1 MLTNSRLSYQSIST
15 IEEIGKATV
24 YCTNQNMA
32 LLGKIVLMCVCLVEI
47 NNAEPTS
54 EDIGNLFDRLKA
66 LSKKGTYINSLI
78 DTREI
83 CITNIVV
90 ISGATPNT
98 NENNKSADNSQYS
111 VVFVLQLKGM
121 TSI

>member
-1 MLTNSRLSYQSIST
+1 
-15 IEEIGKATV
+15 
-24 YCTNQNMA
+24 MA
-32 LLGKIVLMCVCLVEI
+32 LLGKIVLVCVCLVEI
-47 NNAEPTS
+47 SNAEPTS
-54 EDIGNLFDRLKA
+54 EDIENLFDRLKA

-98 NENNKSADNSQYS
+98 NENNKSAENSQSS